1 MCIRDSSTVVQSN
14 TQQTYQ
20 PIALLEQ
27 QSLQKKTTTKGQ
39 PATSSAGQSSSLT
52 KDQPTTPTKDQIT
65 TSPVVTPQK
74 RNHFD
79 GFNLTPTKSLKLSSP
94 SSSNLIGMNS

>member
-1 MCIRDSSTVVQSN
+1 MVQSN

-27 QSLQKKTTTKGQ
+27 QSLQKKTTKSQ
-39 PATSSAGQSSSLT
+39 PATSSAGQSSTLT

-65 TSPVVTPQK
+65 TSPIVTPQK

-79 GFNLTPTKSLKLSSP
+79 GFNLTPTKNMKLSSP